1 MLIAWHG
8 SIRRHSTTHERRF
21 LGGLRSLADYI
32 QNEDPFDF
40 IFSREGLRERSHP
53 LMPQE

>member
-1 MLIAWHG
+1 MALGRVYSSSLHDP
-8 SIRRHSTTHERRF
+8 HERRISRR
-21 LGGLRSLADYI
+21 LRSLADYI
-32 QNEDPFDF
+32 QSEGPFDF